1 MGTREYHRAYYLKNK
16 EKLKARS
23 KAYYYSN
30 SDAALEL
37 RRQNNAK
44 RTPEQIAKDKQY
56 HREWYEKNREKQL
69 ANAKEDYRQNPEP
82 KKQSARRYIRHLP
95 KDIHSKR
102 CRARLISV
110 FHTTEEWYLAKLE
123 SQGNRCAL
131 CERVREE
138 NGNRLGIDHDHSC
151 CKKYGSC
158 GKCLRG
164 VLCRRCNVLVGNLEV
179 LISLGLDISGECSGW
194 VKKALEYLGKYRGN

>member
-1 MGTREYHRAYYLKNK
+1 MGTREYHRAYYQKNK
-16 EKLKARS
+16 EKLQERS
-23 KAYYYSN
+23 RAYYREN
-30 SDAALEL
+30 SEAALEL
-37 RRQNNAK
+37 GRLRSAK
-44 RTPEQIAKDKQY
+44 RSPDQIEKDKQKY
-56 HREWYEKNREKQL
+56 RIWYEKNKEKL
-69 ANAKEDYRQNPEP
+69 AARSKERYANDPEP
-82 KKQSARRYIRHLP
+82 IKRRVKFY
-95 KDIHSKR
+95 KR
-102 CRARLISV
+102 NVPSDKAAKIGRANVLRQ

-123 SQGNRCAL
+123 SQENHCAL

-179 LISLGLDISGECSGW
+179 LISLGLVLGECSGW